1 MIRSSFCAIVDLLI
15 CWRRGGG
22 GGGGGGERCRARVR
36 RPRHSVP
43 GYCISSERDK
53 NFSPNLGEER
63 EGAGISQQKKALVLN
78 LAY

>member
-15 CWRRGGG
+15 CWGRGEDVEHESYGPAIPCLVHYI
-22 GGGGGGERCRARVR
+22 EN
-36 RPRHSVP
+36 

-63 EGAGISQQKKALVLN
+63 EGAGIPQQKKALVLN

>member
-1 MIRSSFCAIVDLLI
+1 M
-15 CWRRGGG
+15 
-22 GGGGGGERCRARVR
+22 
-36 RPRHSVP
+36 P

-63 EGAGISQQKKALVLN
+63 EGAGIPQQKKALVLN

>member
-15 CWRRGGG
+15 CGRRGGG
-22 GGGGGGERCRARVR
+22 GRCRARVR

-63 EGAGISQQKKALVLN
+63 EGAGIPQQKKALVLN